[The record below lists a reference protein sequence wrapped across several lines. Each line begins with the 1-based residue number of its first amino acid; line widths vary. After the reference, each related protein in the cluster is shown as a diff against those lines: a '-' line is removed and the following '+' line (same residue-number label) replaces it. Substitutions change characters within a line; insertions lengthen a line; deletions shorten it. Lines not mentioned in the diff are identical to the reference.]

1 MAAEVCHTISVEGEE
16 PPATSKPTSIQT
28 KTKMSQLILANSN
41 FTVGSGFAKGKS
53 FTVGQ
58 RVTYKFY
65 ARLES
70 NLKRRFTV
78 TEAKANGRTLYTL
91 DEQLL
96 AIEIYLENVD
106 SSGLI
111 HQDQLFAFFNPTF
124 PERSYNSFIKLLYA
138 IRSRDTAVPQQ
149 GLTTISTEV
158 AEALHAYDSER
169 FPLNEAE
176 ILTGKILRQIRG

>member
-1 MAAEVCHTISVEGEE
+1 MAQI
-16 PPATSKPTSIQT
+16 IF
-28 KTKMSQLILANSN
+28 ANSN
-41 FTVGSGFAKGKS
+41 FTIGSGFGKGKS
-53 FTVGQ
+53 FTEGQ
-58 RVTYKFY
+58 PASEKFY
-65 ARLES
+65 ARLDS
-70 NLKRRFTV
+70 HLKRRFTV
-78 TEAKANGRTLYTL
+78 TEAKAKGRTPYSQ

-111 HQDQLFAFFNPTF
+111 NQDRLFALFHPSF

-149 GLTTISTEV
+149 GLTTISSDV

-169 FPLNEAE
+169 FPLSEAE
-176 ILTGKILRQIRG
+176 IFAGKIIRQLRG

>member
-1 MAAEVCHTISVEGEE
+1 MA
-16 PPATSKPTSIQT
+16 
-28 KTKMSQLILANSN
+28 QLILSNSN

-58 RVTYKFY
+58 RVTPKFY
-65 ARLES
+65 TRLEPS
-70 NLKRRFTV
+70 IKRRFTV
-78 TEAKANGRTLYTL
+78 TEAKAKGRTLYSL
-91 DEQLL
+91 EEQLL

-111 HQDQLFAFFNPTF
+111 NQDQLFAFFNPAS

-138 IRSRDTAVPQQ
+138 IRARDTFVPQQ
-149 GLTTISTEV
+149 GLTSISQDV
-158 AEALHAYDSER
+158 AEALHAFDSER

-176 ILTGKILRQIRG
+176 ILTGKILRQLRG